1 MARAPHYSLANG
13 QQKIARQG
21 KQQPRLKRHYST
33 KLSRLLAACL
43 GTGKLIV
50 YILNYRRDH
59 VIIGAPPQIYGRPR
73 SRVRGI
79 SGGVEMAS
87 DTSTSSEGS
96 TKEEYVFYRDRADW
110 KDVDPIEQD
119 DGPNPVVL
127 IAYTDK
133 CNDSK

>member
-1 MARAPHYSLANG
+1 M
-13 QQKIARQG
+13 
-21 KQQPRLKRHYST
+21 
-33 KLSRLLAACL
+33 
-43 GTGKLIV
+43 
-50 YILNYRRDH
+50 
-59 VIIGAPPQIYGRPR
+59 IIGAPPQIG
-73 SRVRGI
+73 RVRGI

-96 TKEEYVFYRDRADW
+96 TKEEYVFYRDRTDW